1 MSLNAWEVFWESFWT
16 NGAYHRVFGEGLLNT
31 LIIAVSGLL
40 IGIVIGTLISIVK
53 VMPKYKVLPRVLDAI
68 CTVYVNFFRGTP
80 IVVQLLI
87 AYYVL
92 FPLLQWRVSSLS
104 TCVIIFGMNSG
115 AYISELMRSGIQS
128 VDPGQMEGGR
138 AVGMSFGATMVQIV
152 VPQAI
157 KNILP
162 ALGNEFIALI
172 KDTSVVSFVACV
184 DLYKVFTDIG
194 NVHYEYLIPYLVMAL
209 MYLVMVLIISAG
221 IKLLEKSL
229 ARSDRQ
235 KNGVHRKHKA
245 A

>member
-1 MSLNAWEVFWESFWT
+1 MTAHAWKVFWESFWT
-16 NGAYHRVFGEGLLNT
+16 NGAYKRVLGEGLRNT
-31 LIIAVSGLL
+31 LIIAISGLL

-53 VMPKYKVLPRVLDAI
+53 VMPKYKTLPKILNSI
-68 CTVYVNFFRGTP
+68 CSVYVNYFRGTP

-87 AYYVL
+87 AYYVI
-92 FPLLQWRVSSLS
+92 FPLFGWRVSSLA

-138 AVGMSFGATMVQIV
+138 AVGMSFGATMLQVV

-184 DLYKVFTDIG
+184 DLYKVFTDVG

-209 MYLVMVLIISAG
+209 FYLIMVLIISGG
-221 IKLLEKSL
+221 IRWMEKAMS
-229 ARSDRQ
+229 RSDRQ
-235 KNGVHRKHKA
+235 KNGVHRKTGTV
-245 A
+245 

>member
-1 MSLNAWEVFWESFWT
+1 MSFAAWRVFWESFWEKE
-16 NGAYHRVFGEGLLNT
+16 AWKRVLGEGLTNT

-53 VMPKYKVLPRVLDAI
+53 VMPKYRVFPRILNTI
-68 CTVYVNFFRGTP
+68 CSIYVNYFRGTP

-92 FPLLQWRVSSLS
+92 FPLLGWRVSSLA

-138 AVGMSFGATMVQIV
+138 AVGLSFSATMLRIV
-152 VPQAI
+152 VPQAV

-209 MYLVMVLIISAG
+209 FYLVMVLIISAA
-221 IKLLEKSL
+221 IRMLERALS
-229 ARSDRQ
+229 RSDRV
-235 KNGVHRKHKA
+235 KNGVHRKRNA
-245 A
+245 